1 MRDKYRARVAERPL
15 SVSHWPITLSTQ
27 RQQRAARPAS
37 HWGSTMSRDLYGALE
52 RARDLLCTPLALE
65 VLDDLAQGRSPY
77 ERPEKSKVITGAVRC
92 LVSLGAAAQSSLSA
106 MSSQP
111 SVEITPRGRTLYER
125 LVEIEEWAARDE
137 AYNAT
142 VASGSS

>member
-1 MRDKYRARVAERPL
+1 
-15 SVSHWPITLSTQ
+15 
-27 RQQRAARPAS
+27 
-37 HWGSTMSRDLYGALE
+37 MSRDLYGALE

-92 LVSLGAAAQSSLSA
+92 LVSLGAAESSPSA
-106 MSSQP
+106 TTDQP
-111 SVEITPRGRTLYER
+111 FVQITPRGRTLYER
-125 LVEIEEWAARDE
+125 LVEIEEWAARND